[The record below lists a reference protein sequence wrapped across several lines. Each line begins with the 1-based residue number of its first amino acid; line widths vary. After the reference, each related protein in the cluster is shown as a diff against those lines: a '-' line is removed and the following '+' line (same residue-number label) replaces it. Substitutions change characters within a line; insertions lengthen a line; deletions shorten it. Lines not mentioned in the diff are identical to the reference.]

1 MKYILR
7 VGLGRSESGKILDSN
22 TNWYVYQNS
31 IDERENAIRA
41 AITTNRD
48 IYISVNKGKYH
59 KISFDQIR
67 NLKI

>member
-31 IDERENAIRA
+31 IDEREAAIRA

-48 IYISVNKGKYH
+48 IYISINKGKYH